1 MAGPWSDTTLLAP
14 AGAYAYLT
22 QNAYDIV
29 IKGTEDTFYLYLGD
43 HWSGNALASSTY
55 AFYPVIYNGSALS
68 FHYTGGWTLDV
79 KAGTW
84 LDLPYTTI
92 TADNSSTS
100 DATLVSCSDGCEG
113 GKAAN
118 MTGSSHFAFTW
129 DGSAGNKVV
138 QIVYT
143 YPGAK
148 NSYKHI
154 GATIDGDAV
163 NGTALLETT
172 RATTI
177 SQQAPFPMTLAEG
190 SEVVLKLLDFDG
202 TQFLVDGVQVYDA

>member
-1 MAGPWSDTTLLAP
+1 MAGPWSNTTLLAP

-22 QNAYDIV
+22 QNAYDIT
-29 IKGTEDTFYLYLGD
+29 INGTEDTFYLYLGD
-43 HWSGNALASSTY
+43 HWSGNALGSSTY
-55 AFYPVIYNGSALS
+55 AFYPVIYDGSALS
-68 FHYTGGWTLDV
+68 LHYTGGWFLDV
-79 KAGTW
+79 ETGTW
-84 LDLPYTTI
+84 SDLPFATV

-100 DATLVSCSDGCEG
+100 DATLVSCNDGCAG

-118 MTGSSHFAFTW
+118 MTDSSNFTFAW

-138 QIVYT
+138 QITYT
-143 YPGAK
+143 YAGPK
-148 NSYKHI
+148 NAFKHI
-154 GATIDGDAV
+154 GATVDGEAV

-190 SEVVLKLLDFDG
+190 SKVVLKLLDFDG
-202 TQFLVDGVQVYDA
+202 TQFLVDGVDIYDA